1 MEILP
6 ETQKLTEFLT
16 GIGMTIHSD
25 TSTYRHLKIIKN
37 KTNMLKYNTV
47 LLYMSHLLSSVYHLS
62 IYHLS
67 IYPSIYLFIISIVYL
82 SSIFV
87 YIYWSISI
95 ISLSSYLSVDLAS

>member
-62 IYHLS
+62 IY
-67 IYPSIYLFIISIVYL
+67 PSIYLFIISIVYL